1 MQIASCPMEAW
12 SLCLTFFVRSMEDR
26 VGTYQVTVC
35 CRNQTKIKKKV
46 PDEKSNLV
54 VKSDKILARTIPTP
68 LINFQKNSAY
78 VPNGA
83 KRQPTVMMM
92 MCYEESTSLASLAE
106 RLIIFFAHENYS
118 PDNTCFEYVRS
129 LLYAV
134 VTTLMRIFHRSQP
147 CMLLEN
153 YYC

>member
-1 MQIASCPMEAW
+1 
-12 SLCLTFFVRSMEDR
+12 MEDR

-68 LINFQKNSAY
+68 LINFQKNSAH

-92 MCYEESTSLASLAE
+92 MCYEEST
-106 RLIIFFAHENYS
+106 
-118 PDNTCFEYVRS
+118 
-129 LLYAV
+129 
-134 VTTLMRIFHRSQP
+134 
-147 CMLLEN
+147 
-153 YYC
+153 